1 MSTLPR
7 AGDSESRHQSP
18 KQPARRQVDRATTV
32 KAGTTMQTKI
42 IPAVSAVVLGLSAAL
57 MGTTALGQTSPGAAE
72 EPVLQQDQTGVEAA
86 PGHGEAMSPGTGTAP
101 PVPGRAQRDT
111 GTEPGTGMAQTDAVT
126 PGAGTV
132 ADEGT
137 PRRSVGMADEPYAG
151 EVLAG
156 VTADE
161 LIGMNVV
168 DAEGENVGSIDD
180 LLLGEDGQIDHAIVD
195 VGGFLG
201 FGAKSVAIPLDE
213 LQVAPEQDQVLVT
226 ITREQLD
233 AMPEWQRGDEGWM
246 AN

>member
-1 MSTLPR
+1 
-7 AGDSESRHQSP
+7 
-18 KQPARRQVDRATTV
+18 
-32 KAGTTMQTKI
+32 MQKTN

-57 MGTTALGQTSPGAAE
+57 MGTTALGQTTSPGAAE
-72 EPVLQQDQTGVEAA
+72 EAILQQDQTGVEAA

-101 PVPGRAQRDT
+101 PVTGRAERAT
-111 GTEPGTGMAQTDAVT
+111 GTEPGTGMAQADAVT

-132 ADEGT
+132 ADEGM
-137 PRRSVGMADEPYAG
+137 PRRSVGMAAEPHAG

-168 DAEGENVGSIDD
+168 DAAGENVGSIDD
-180 LLLGEDGQIDHAIVD
+180 LLLGEDDQVDHAIVD

-201 FGAKSVAIPLDE
+201 FGAKSVAIPIEEISVSPD
-213 LQVAPEQDQVLVT
+213 QDQVVT
-226 ITREQLD
+226 NMTRDQLD
-233 AMPEWQRGDEGWM
+233 AMPEWQRGDEGWL